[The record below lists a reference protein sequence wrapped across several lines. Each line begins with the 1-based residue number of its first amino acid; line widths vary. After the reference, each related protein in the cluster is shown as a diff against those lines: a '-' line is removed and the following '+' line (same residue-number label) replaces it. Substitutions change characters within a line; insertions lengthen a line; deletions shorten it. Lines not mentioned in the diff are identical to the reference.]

1 MVDPQGMVTT
11 VSEYI
16 DALRRLGAAGD
27 APPLWFRG
35 HARNTYS
42 LTPSAFRPP
51 GYGQHEGAMLKR
63 FMQDAQ
69 SFLLEGPAHEW
80 EWLFLAQHHGVPT
93 RLLDWSENA
102 LIALYFATELGT
114 SLEGSEPP
122 DGRVWI
128 LLPTNL
134 NDLGTWHGQH
144 REDLPMLGVDTYLD
158 QYHPFAIV
166 PPQTVLKPVAALA
179 TRNFRRIQ
187 SQWGTFT
194 VTPESGPLEASDAA
208 GQYLRC
214 IDVPASAKHDLR
226 EELEHLGIQ
235 ERVVYP
241 DLHRLGARVKD
252 LFS

>member
-1 MVDPQGMVTT
+1 MSS
-11 VSEYI
+11 VSEYVS
-16 DALRRLGAAGD
+16 ALKGLGASGE

-35 HARNTYS
+35 HARSSYS
-42 LTPSAFRPP
+42 LTPSSFRPP
-51 GYGQHEGAMLKR
+51 GYDQHEGAMLKR

-69 SFLLEGPAHEW
+69 SFLVEGPADRW

-114 SLEGSEPP
+114 SLEGMDPP

-134 NDLGTWHGQH
+134 NDLGTWRGQH
-144 REDLPMLGVDTYLD
+144 REDLPLLGVDEHLE
-158 QYHPFAIV
+158 QYHPFEMV
-166 PPQTVLKPVAALA
+166 PPQSVLRPVACLA

-187 SQWGTFT
+187 HQWGTFT
-194 VTPESGPLEASDAA
+194 ITPEARPLESGDGAD
-208 GQYLRC
+208 QYLRC
-214 IDVPASAKHDLR
+214 LDIPATAKHDLR
-226 EELEHLGIQ
+226 DELVHLGIQ
-235 ERVVYP
+235 ERFVYP
-241 DLHRLGARVKD
+241 DLHRLGARVKE